1 MLNFLFIVIIIIIIV
16 PYILRWAAP
25 FLMKSFLNRMQKN
38 MQNSGFPPNTS
49 DDFQSTDQQSQTK
62 QSTKEPTKA
71 KEELGDYVDFEE
83 IKED

>member
-1 MLNFLFIVIIIIIIV
+1 MLNFLFIVLLIIIIV

-38 MQNSGFPPNTS
+38 MQNKGFPTNETN
-49 DDFQSTDQQSQTK
+49 DFQSTDEQVPNN

-83 IKED
+83 LKED